1 VSFTS
6 HHDQDVKEQI
16 RQATDIVDL
25 VGGYL
30 QLRRQGHGYV
40 ALCPWHDDQHPSLQV
55 NPERQSW
62 KCWVCDIGGDV
73 FSFVMQREG
82 VDFREALEMLADRAG
97 VSLRSPSGPR
107 PQPGSPG
114 DKRTLYQAAEWAE
127 DQFHR
132 CLLHTREAEPARRY
146 LKERGITSESVERFR
161 LGFSPDSWQW
171 LLDRARTTPF
181 SPQVLEAAGLC
192 AKSDKSGRFYD
203 FFRGRLLFSIRDV
216 QNRPIAF
223 GGRVLPGHEDDRTG
237 KYINSRET
245 RIFSKSDQ
253 LYGLHIARDAGG
265 KKQEREREIVVVEG
279 YTDVVMAHQ
288 CGVDNVVAVLGTAL
302 GSRHIRLLRRFADR
316 INLVLDADEAGQSR
330 TNEILELFVAEQ
342 VDLRILTLPEGLDPC
357 DFVFEHGADAFRKL
371 LGGARDA
378 LDHKVH
384 VATEG
389 INLATETHR
398 ANQALETILSTIA
411 RAPRPQLGTA
421 TEVRLRE
428 QQILARMARQ
438 FNVAESVIRDRL
450 NELRRKTSRGRQNA
464 APSAQQPPAGPPKVR
479 ELDVREVELLEVLVS
494 HPELVADAVSEI
506 EIGHLRSETL
516 RAIYGTIH
524 GIHDERGTPD
534 FGNVLTALEDPRLKN
549 IWVELDE
556 RAHAKAEEALEDARK
571 RLQGLIDE
579 FRYALQDEASR
590 RELAALEEKRL
601 SEQEELDA
609 LKKLIA
615 QRRDRQGI
623 SAPTEG

>member
-30 QLRRQGHGYV
+30 QLRRQGRGYV
-40 ALCPWHDDQHPSLQV
+40 AICPWHDDSRPSLQV

-82 VDFREALEMLADRAG
+82 VGFREALEMLADRAG
-97 VSLRSPSGPR
+97 VTLGAASGPR
-107 PQPGSPG
+107 PQPGSPS
-114 DKRTLYQAAEWAE
+114 DKRTLYQAAQWAE

-132 CLLHTREAEPARRY
+132 CLLHAREAEPARRY
-146 LKERGITSESVERFR
+146 LNDRGITQASIERFR

-171 LLDRARTTPF
+171 LLDRARTTSF
-181 SPQVLEAAGLC
+181 SPQVLEAASLC
-192 AKSDKSGRFYD
+192 GRSDKSGRYYD
-203 FFRGRLLFSIRDV
+203 FFRDRLLFSIRDV

-223 GGRVLPGHEDDRTG
+223 GGRVLPGQADQKAG
-237 KYINSRET
+237 KYVNSRET

-253 LYGLHIARDAGG
+253 LYGLDIARDAVA
-265 KKQEREREIVVVEG
+265 KSREIVVVEG

-302 GSRHIRLLRRFADR
+302 GSGHIRLLRRFADR
-316 INLVLDADEAGQSR
+316 INLVLDADEAGQRR

-357 DFVFEHGADAFRKL
+357 DFMLEHGPDAFREL
-371 LGGARDA
+371 LTGARDA

-384 VATEG
+384 AATQG

-411 RAPRPQLGTA
+411 RAPRPQLGTS
-421 TEVRLRE
+421 TEMRLRE
-428 QQILARMARQ
+428 QQILSRMARQ

-450 NELRRKTSRGRQNA
+450 NELRRRMHRGRQAA
-464 APSAQQPPAGPPKVR
+464 APSAQQPTTAPPKVR
-479 ELDVREVELLEVLVS
+479 ELDVREVELLEVLVI
-494 HPELVADAVSEI
+494 HPELAADAVR
-506 EIGHLRSETL
+506 EIGTDRLRSEAL
-516 RAIYGTIH
+516 RTIYELIC
-524 GIHDERGTPD
+524 GIHDKGGTPD

-556 RAHAKAEEALEDARK
+556 RAHAKAEEALEDARN
-571 RLQGLIDE
+571 RLQGLFDK
-579 FRYALQDEASR
+579 FRHALQDEASQ

-601 SEQEELDA
+601 SGPEELDA
-609 LKKLIA
+609 LEKLIA

-623 SAPTEG
+623 SAPTDG

>member
-1 VSFTS
+1 MSFTS

-30 QLRRQGHGYV
+30 QLRRQGRGYV
-40 ALCPWHDDQHPSLQV
+40 ALCPWHDDTRPSLQV

-62 KCWVCDIGGDV
+62 KCWVCDVGGDV

-82 VDFREALEMLADRAG
+82 VDFREALEMLADRVG
-97 VSLRSPSGPR
+97 VSLHAPTGPR

-146 LKERGITSESVERFR
+146 LDERGITSESIERFR

-171 LLDRARTTPF
+171 LLDHARTSPF

-192 AKSDKSGRFYD
+192 GKSDKSGRYYD

-223 GGRVLPGHEDDRTG
+223 GGRVLPGQADEKTG

-253 LYGLHIARDAGG
+253 LYGLQIARDAVA
-265 KKQEREREIVVVEG
+265 KKQEEEREIVVVEG

-288 CGVDNVVAVLGTAL
+288 CGVGNVVAVLGTAL
-302 GSRHIRLLRRFADR
+302 GSGHIRLLRRYADR
-316 INLVLDADEAGQSR
+316 INLVLDADEAGQRR

-357 DFVFEHGADAFRKL
+357 DYVFEHGADAFREL
-371 LGGARDA
+371 LSGARDA

-398 ANQALETILSTIA
+398 ANQALEDILSTIA
-411 RAPRPQLGTA
+411 RAPRPQLGTS
-421 TEVRLRE
+421 TEMRLRE
-428 QQILARMARQ
+428 QQILSRMARQ

-450 NELRRKTSRGRQNA
+450 NELRRKSTRGRPTA
-464 APSAQQPPAGPPKVR
+464 AAAAQQPPPPMPKVG
-479 ELDVREVELLEVLVS
+479 ELDAREVELLEVLVG
-494 HPELVADAVSEI
+494 HTELVADAVREI
-506 EIGHLRSETL
+506 EVGQLRSETL
-516 RAIYGTIH
+516 RAIYGTIY
-524 GIHDERGTPD
+524 GIHDAGGTPD

-556 RAHAKAEEALEDARK
+556 RAHAKAEEALEDARN
-571 RLQGLIDE
+571 RFQGLIAD
-579 FRYALQDEASR
+579 FRYALQAKDR
-590 RELAALEEKRL
+590 PQELAALEEKRL
-601 SEQEELDA
+601 SEREAIDA
-609 LKKLIA
+609 LEKLIA
-615 QRRDRQGI
+615 QERDRQGI